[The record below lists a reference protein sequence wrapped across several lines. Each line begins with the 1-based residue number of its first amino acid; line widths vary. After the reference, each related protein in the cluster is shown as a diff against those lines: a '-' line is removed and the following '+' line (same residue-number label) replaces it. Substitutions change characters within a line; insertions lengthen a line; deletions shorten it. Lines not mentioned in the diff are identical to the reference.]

1 MALRHPINHEL
12 QLNLS
17 EMKKSKKSYIYPFI
31 LLFILFSCDSGFD
44 EMNTNPVRLT
54 SIDPAFQLNQAIIS
68 SSPGYNNL
76 TYEVTIV
83 RQMITPFQGV
93 GTGGNLNQDNR
104 AATEG
109 NWNTGY
115 RTVLKNL
122 IDGLARLESMPERTN
137 LKHIL
142 QIWKAHTFM
151 TLTDTYGD
159 IPYSE
164 AGKGYIDGL
173 VFPKYD
179 SQESIYAGILG
190 DLEAAVQ
197 GLDASKDAI
206 GQEVMYSGNV
216 EQWKRLGNS
225 LMLRAGMRLSKVDP
239 TSAASYASK
248 AVSGGL
254 MQSND
259 DNAVVRHNAD
269 YRNGVGTNLNGGQAP
284 FYYLDQEFVDFL
296 QDNNDPRLTSI
307 GVRYIGA
314 LSGNDQVEENA
325 NRDFDAQVGMPQGYD
340 NTTIIPVVEDAGLAS
355 LFDYTQLDRSRMG
368 NPEAPNFLVTYSQT
382 LLLWAEAAFR
392 GWAPGDAEQLYHDG
406 IRAHMEQMALWGN
419 NMAISSSDIDAY
431 IAAHPLEA
439 GKELELINTQYWMSS
454 YLIGHEAWA
463 NFRRSGYPDVDPNPY
478 PGSDLKEEDFIRRL
492 TYPDSELTV
501 NKENVD
507 LATSRMGP
515 DILDTRVWWDVK
527 Q

>member
-1 MALRHPINHEL
+1 MALQPPIKHVL
-12 QLNLS
+12 QLKLS
-17 EMKKSKKSYIYPFI
+17 EMKKSKKSYIYPII

-54 SIDPAFQLNQAIIS
+54 SIDPSFQLNQAIIS

-104 AATEG
+104 AATQG
-109 NWNTGY
+109 NWDNGY

-122 IDGLARLESMPERTN
+122 IDGLANLEATPSRTN
-137 LKHIL
+137 LAHIL
-142 QIWKAHTFM
+142 KIWKAHTFLM
-151 TLTDTYGD
+151 LTDTYGD

-164 AGKGYIDGL
+164 AGKGYIEGL

-179 SQESIYAGILG
+179 SQESIYTAILS
-190 DLEAAVQ
+190 DLEAAAQ
-197 GLDASKDAI
+197 GLNASNDAI
-206 GQEVMYSGNV
+206 GQEVMYSGNI
-216 EQWKRLGNS
+216 EQWKRLANS
-225 LMLRAGMRLSKVDP
+225 LMLRAGMRLSKVNP
-239 TSAASYASK
+239 TLAASYASK
-248 AVSGGL
+248 AVAGGL

-284 FYYLDQEFVDFL
+284 FYYLDEEFVNFL
-296 QDNNDPRLTSI
+296 QANNDPRLTSI
-307 GVRYIGA
+307 AVRYNNA
-314 LSGNDQVEENA
+314 LSGNDQVEANA
-325 NRDFDAQVGMPQGYD
+325 NRTFDAQVGMPQGYD
-340 NTTIIPVVEDAGLAS
+340 NTTIIPVVADAGLAS
-355 LFDYTQLDRSRMG
+355 LFNYSQLDRSRMG

-406 IRAHMEQMALWGN
+406 IRAHMEQMALWGSN
-419 NMAISSSDIDAY
+419 VAIPSQEIEAY
-431 IAAHPLEA
+431 IAAHPLES
-439 GKELELINTQYWMSS
+439 GKELELINTQYWVSS
-454 YLIGHEAWA
+454 YLIGHEAWS

-492 TYPDSELTV
+492 TYPDAELTV
-501 NKENVD
+501 NKANVD
-507 LATSRMGP
+507 QATSRMGA
-515 DILDTRVWWDVK
+515 DNLDTRVWWDVK